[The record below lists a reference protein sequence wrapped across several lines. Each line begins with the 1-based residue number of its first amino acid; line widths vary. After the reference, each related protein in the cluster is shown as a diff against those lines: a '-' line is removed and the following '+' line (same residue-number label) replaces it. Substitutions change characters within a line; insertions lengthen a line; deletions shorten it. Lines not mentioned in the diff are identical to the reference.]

1 MRPKMHR
8 VRAAWWAAVRREW
21 HLWTARR
28 LYRLAEARGRQALK
42 LRDQAA
48 HHEQRAKHSKY
59 TKTAPRR
66 LNRRY

>member
-8 VRAAWWAAVRREW
+8 VRAAWWAAVRRDW

-48 HHEQRAKHSKY
+48 HHEQRAKHFQVQEIKL
-59 TKTAPRR
+59 REG
-66 LNRRY
+66 L